1 MALYGRWNNEWHQIG
16 TLSQESQSVI
26 KIGPRGQS
34 NTGFLDAINYENLQ
48 QIQLNV
54 PVDTSTSYL
63 FARNKSLDKFPST
76 DFRRSTDAYGMFY
89 ECNKLFEVGYLNL
102 GFATDLGCMFY
113 GCMNLMVVEGI
124 DATRA
129 TSLYQMFYGCKELQ
143 VARLY
148 NLQNVENVYQFI
160 NNSPYLSV
168 LELHGLGET
177 EQYNESRRRLDILST
192 KAMGKDQMNALVS
205 SLGDTSKTK
214 YPWILRY
221 NKQVEFDTKIAID
234 KGWVLEPV

>member
-26 KIGPRGQS
+26 KIGPRGS
-34 NTGFLDAINYENLQ
+34 SETGFLDTINYENLQ

-54 PVDTSTSYL
+54 PVDTSTRYL
-63 FARNKSLDKFPST
+63 FAQNKSLDKFPST
-76 DFRRSTDAYGMFY
+76 DFSRSTDAYGMFY
-89 ECNKLFEVGYLNL
+89 KCENLTEVGYLKL
-102 GFATDLGCMFY
+102 GFATDLERMFY
-113 GCMNLMVVEGI
+113 ECTNLIEVAGI

-129 TSLYQMFYGCKELQ
+129 TSLYQMFYNCRELQ
-143 VARLY
+143 VARLD
-148 NLQNVENVYQFI
+148 NLQNVERVDGFL

-168 LELHGLGET
+168 LELHGLGER
-177 EQYNESRRRLDILST
+177 EQETSSRRTLDISSST
-192 KAMGKDQMNALVS
+192 AMTTESMNTLVR
-205 SLGDTSKTK
+205 SLGDTSRTN

-221 NKQVEFDTKIAID
+221 RAGITFDTTIATD